1 MKITKTQLQQIIKE
15 AKMAEYGKIDAEDGN
30 PPTKIGQGNPDY
42 MEAYN
47 AVLVAKGED
56 PLPMKKP
63 DQAYLDALQSGSMK
77 PSDHSYNKKGV
88 KEEISDRDKD
98 TMNDV
103 IAELKK
109 AVQAHKS
116 QHERLQ
122 AILDRLVDSEG

>member
-30 PPTKIGQGNPDY
+30 PPSKIGQGKPDY

-63 DQAYLDALQSGSMK
+63 DQAYLDALRSGK
-77 PSDHSYNKKGV
+77 LGV

>member
-1 MKITKTQLQQIIKE
+1 MKISKTQLQQIIKE

-30 PPTKIGQGNPDY
+30 PPSKIGQGNPDY

-63 DQAYLDALQSGSMK
+63 DQAYLDALRSGK
-77 PSDHSYNKKGV
+77 LGV

-122 AILDRLVDSEG
+122 AILDRLENSNGEED

>member
-1 MKITKTQLQQIIKE
+1 VKITKSQLQQII
-15 AKMAEYGKIDAEDGN
+15 
-30 PPTKIGQGNPDY
+30 
-42 MEAYN
+42 
-47 AVLVAKGED
+47 
-56 PLPMKKP
+56 
-63 DQAYLDALQSGSMK
+63 
-77 PSDHSYNKKGV
+77 

-122 AILDRLVDSEG
+122 AILDRLVGNEGE

>member
-1 MKITKTQLQQIIKE
+1 MKITKTQLQQII
-15 AKMAEYGKIDAEDGN
+15 
-30 PPTKIGQGNPDY
+30 
-42 MEAYN
+42 
-47 AVLVAKGED
+47 
-56 PLPMKKP
+56 
-63 DQAYLDALQSGSMK
+63 
-77 PSDHSYNKKGV
+77 

-122 AILDRLVDSEG
+122 AILDRLVDSEGE

>member
-1 MKITKTQLQQIIKE
+1 MKITKAELRKII
-15 AKMAEYGKIDAEDGN
+15 
-30 PPTKIGQGNPDY
+30 
-42 MEAYN
+42 
-47 AVLVAKGED
+47 
-56 PLPMKKP
+56 
-63 DQAYLDALQSGSMK
+63 
-77 PSDHSYNKKGV
+77 

-122 AILDRLVDSEG
+122 AILDRLVDNEGE

>member
-30 PPTKIGQGNPDY
+30 PPSKIGQGNPDY

-47 AVLVAKGED
+47 AVLIAKGED

-63 DQAYLDALQSGSMK
+63 DQAYLDAM
-77 PSDHSYNKKGV
+77 PSV

-122 AILDRLVDSEG
+122 AILDRLENSNGEED

>member
-1 MKITKTQLQQIIKE
+1 MKITKTQLQQII
-15 AKMAEYGKIDAEDGN
+15 
-30 PPTKIGQGNPDY
+30 
-42 MEAYN
+42 
-47 AVLVAKGED
+47 
-56 PLPMKKP
+56 
-63 DQAYLDALQSGSMK
+63 
-77 PSDHSYNKKGV
+77 

>member
-1 MKITKTQLQQIIKE
+1 MKITKTQLQQII
-15 AKMAEYGKIDAEDGN
+15 
-30 PPTKIGQGNPDY
+30 
-42 MEAYN
+42 
-47 AVLVAKGED
+47 
-56 PLPMKKP
+56 
-63 DQAYLDALQSGSMK
+63 
-77 PSDHSYNKKGV
+77 

-122 AILDRLVDSEG
+122 AILDRLVDSEGD

>member
-1 MKITKTQLQQIIKE
+1 VTLVEAAAKALDSDFKMKITKDQLRNII
-15 AKMAEYGKIDAEDGN
+15 
-30 PPTKIGQGNPDY
+30 
-42 MEAYN
+42 
-47 AVLVAKGED
+47 
-56 PLPMKKP
+56 
-63 DQAYLDALQSGSMK
+63 
-77 PSDHSYNKKGV
+77 

-122 AILDRLVDSEG
+122 AILDRLVDSEGD

>member
-1 MKITKTQLQQIIKE
+1 VTLVEAAAKALDSDFKMKITKDQLRKII
-15 AKMAEYGKIDAEDGN
+15 
-30 PPTKIGQGNPDY
+30 
-42 MEAYN
+42 
-47 AVLVAKGED
+47 
-56 PLPMKKP
+56 
-63 DQAYLDALQSGSMK
+63 
-77 PSDHSYNKKGV
+77 

-122 AILDRLVDSEG
+122 AILDRLVDSEGE

>member
-1 MKITKTQLQQIIKE
+1 MTLVEAAAKALDSDFKMKITKDQLRKII
-15 AKMAEYGKIDAEDGN
+15 
-30 PPTKIGQGNPDY
+30 
-42 MEAYN
+42 
-47 AVLVAKGED
+47 
-56 PLPMKKP
+56 
-63 DQAYLDALQSGSMK
+63 
-77 PSDHSYNKKGV
+77 